1 METSNSLLDA
11 DIIREQ
17 KPVWAFSRKV
27 FCEGIRDGV
36 PIALGYFA
44 VSFSLGIAA
53 RKAGFTPFQGF
64 LASLLNNASAGEYA
78 AFALIMSGASYFQVA
93 VITLIANARYLLMSC
108 ALAQRFA
115 PGTPFWHRLVIG
127 YDVTDELFGI
137 TIARPGSLNPCYTY
151 GAILLA
157 APAWASGTALG
168 IVAGN
173 LLPLRAVSALSV
185 ALYGMF
191 LAIIIPPARK
201 DKVVAVLVAISFAL
215 SFACNYLPGISA
227 LSDGTRTIL
236 LTVLISSV
244 AAVLFPVKD
253 QETEHDASQLHLHCG
268 HGTGVVC
275 DPHPAAYSDPQTHQE
290 PVRSVVPVL
299 CALCHAGRH
308 DLPGH
313 RAGHPEPGGRCC
325 GAGDRHCSGLVRC
338 KPVPGGCGLLRCGL
352 CAGILPLKKCSCAL
366 KLSLWG
372 AVAFLTAQNM
382 LY

>member
-201 DKVVAVLVAISFAL
+201 DKVVAVLVAISFVL
-215 SFACNYLPGISA
+215 SFACNYLPGVSI

-236 LTVLISSV
+236 LTVLISSA

-253 QETEHDASQLHLHCG
+253 QEAEHDA
-268 HGTGVVC
+268 
-275 DPHPAAYSDPQTHQE
+275 
-290 PVRSVVPVL
+290 
-299 CALCHAGRH
+299 
-308 DLPGH
+308 
-313 RAGHPEPGGRCC
+313 
-325 GAGDRHCSGLVRC
+325 
-338 KPVPGGCGLLRCGL
+338 
-352 CAGILPLKKCSCAL
+352 
-366 KLSLWG
+366 
-372 AVAFLTAQNM
+372 
-382 LY
+382 